1 MLKLQRIRAWIG
13 LIAVLAFAAGVFS
26 MQDRLAAWW
35 TGGRSSLT
43 VGQEERDW
51 RRQELA
57 FLKIIYDRLERQ
69 RQEAGGNAPASLRRE
84 QEAILQRI
92 TETAKPILDKV
103 PADIAALLSDPAA
116 STPEKPEPRDAPG
129 AAAPPPAGSA
139 VAPAPP
145 MPAPAAPPP
154 ALPEVRI
161 DPASIPRIEVDLSPL
176 SRPPEPDRPA
186 ERIVKLR
193 EPRPAKPAEEKKPVE
208 EKKPGEANAKASKPG
223 EAKPAESKPAEPK
236 PAEAKAGD
244 TKSEAKPKAKAAKPK
259 PAAAAPEASGTAK
272 E

>member
-1 MLKLQRIRAWIG
+1 MLKLQRIRGWIG
-13 LIAVLAFAAGVFS
+13 LIAVLAFAVGVFS
-26 MQDRLAAWW
+26 MQDRLVAWW

-43 VGQEERDW
+43 GGPEERDW
-51 RRQELA
+51 RQQELG
-57 FLKIIYDRLERQ
+57 FLKSIYDRLERQ

-92 TETAKPILDKV
+92 TETARPIRNKV
-103 PADIAALLSDPAA
+103 PADVAALLSDPAA
-116 STPEKPEPRDAPG
+116 TSTTEKPEPRDAPG
-129 AAAPPPAGSA
+129 GAAPPPAGSA
-139 VAPAPP
+139 VASVPP
-145 MPAPAAPPP
+145 MFAPAAPPP

-208 EKKPGEANAKASKPG
+208 AKAKESKPG